1 MGEEAKNNLQT
12 LIIKIVIIILTA
24 TILCIAYAMVGNVQR
39 KRNIFAHVEKEKQA
53 LISEYIVYG
62 NHLNFK
68 GNLNIDNYNIKNL
81 SLYFSTINEEN
92 EKNVDLKY
100 QKIENGVE
108 FSTSELINEG
118 IDLEKIESNEYYVFV
133 KVDFEDGT
141 YKYYSMKNET
151 QYKGTERENIEYYTI
166 TKNGSNNKIDIK
178 FEEYTEKEKSLEYM
192 DIDVNKT
199 ELPEDVYDIVIDPGH
214 RRRRSRSTV
223 SVDI

>member
-1 MGEEAKNNLQT
+1 M
-12 LIIKIVIIILTA
+12 
-24 TILCIAYAMVGNVQR
+24 
-39 KRNIFAHVEKEKQA
+39 
-53 LISEYIVYG
+53 
-62 NHLNFK
+62 
-68 GNLNIDNYNIKNL
+68 DW
-81 SLYFSTINEEN
+81 
-92 EKNVDLKY
+92 KY